1 LNFISEN
8 EVIKAKCLSEI
19 ENVCFQN
26 GEVNLSS
33 ENLKKL
39 TYLEACIKESLRLRP
54 PVREWFRNGPGRDLS
69 INGNCYHLLDG
80 SGIFHVTEV
89 IHTDTENF
97 EDPLIFK
104 PERFLQTSA
113 SDDQMKQRHPFAFIP
128 FSAGGRNCIGQKFAM
143 MEMKIILS
151 LLLLNFDCVPLMK
164 TDEITVAADLVAG
177 PFPTLDMKIKLR

>member
-1 LNFISEN
+1 M
-8 EVIKAKCLSEI
+8 
-19 ENVCFQN
+19 
-26 GEVNLSS
+26 
-33 ENLKKL
+33 
-39 TYLEACIKESLRLRP
+39 
-54 PVREWFRNGPGRDLS
+54 
-69 INGNCYHLLDG
+69 
-80 SGIFHVTEV
+80 TEV